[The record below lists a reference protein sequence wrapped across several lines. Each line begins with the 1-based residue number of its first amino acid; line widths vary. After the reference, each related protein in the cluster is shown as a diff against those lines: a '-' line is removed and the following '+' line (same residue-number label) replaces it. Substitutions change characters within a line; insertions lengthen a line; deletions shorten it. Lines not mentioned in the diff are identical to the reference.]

1 MAYGMRFVLLG
12 LCLFILVPVTS
23 ANMWSIWRYFMK
35 LGMTTMQP
43 EAMPHFTF

>member
-1 MAYGMRFVLLG
+1 
-12 LCLFILVPVTS
+12 
-23 ANMWSIWRYFMK
+23 MK